1 MSESLLEINVKHHYQ
16 NNNYNCAETM
26 IMACND
32 TFQLNL
38 PEYTSKLMAGFG
50 SGLYTGNL
58 CGALIGCTSALSF
71 MMVESKAHE
80 TEKLPYAQ
88 RLLVRNFRTLLTDT
102 QCAKLKSIHH
112 TQEERCLPTVLLAAK
127 ALNQTLAQLQEDGL
141 LKAEYDYS
149 SLQG

>member
-16 NNNYNCAETM
+16 NNNFNCAETM

-32 TFQLNL
+32 TFGLNL
-38 PEYTSKLMAGFG
+38 PASASKLMAGFG

-58 CGALIGCTSALSF
+58 CGSLVGCTSALSL
-71 MMVESKAHE
+71 MMVETKAHE

-88 RLLVRNFRTLLTDT
+88 RLLVRNFRNLLTDT

-112 TQEERCLPTVLLAAK
+112 TKEERCLPTVLLAAQ
-127 ALNQTLAQLQEDGL
+127 AFNQTLCQLQAEGL
-141 LKAEYDYS
+141 LKADYDYS